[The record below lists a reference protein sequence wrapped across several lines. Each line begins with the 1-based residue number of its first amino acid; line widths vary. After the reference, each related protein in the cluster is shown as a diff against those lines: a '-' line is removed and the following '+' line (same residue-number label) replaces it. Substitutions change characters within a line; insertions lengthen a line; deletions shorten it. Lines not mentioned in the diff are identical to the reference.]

1 MENKET
7 LRSPNLAH
15 RIFYSSTS
23 SSALCPAINLSGY
36 AVYFGAQFIFFPQR
50 LQHFAH
56 FHGLRSGAMLR
67 SKKKTHKECG
77 KWADTPPFSQ
87 NGVPKAWRFE
97 RFIRFA
103 YQAVSLHSTFQ
114 LFPPSCLPSYSIR
127 DAQCTEKKNI

>member
-36 AVYFGAQFIFFPQR
+36 AVYFGAQFIFFPQL

-56 FHGLRSGAMLR
+56 FHGLRSGAMLKG
-67 SKKKTHKECG
+67 KKKTHKECG
-77 KWADTPPFSQ
+77 KWADTPPFS
-87 NGVPKAWRFE
+87 PEWCAK
-97 RFIRFA
+97 
-103 YQAVSLHSTFQ
+103 SLA
-114 LFPPSCLPSYSIR
+114 L
-127 DAQCTEKKNI
+127 